1 MTRIKG
7 LLTAFVA
14 VVLLAACESTPDKAT
29 ASTGSGASGSGGASG
44 SATAPGVQAG
54 VRAGSQEDLAKQ
66 YGDRVFFDTDKSDIR
81 ADAAKTL
88 DGWSQWLAKNAGV
101 TMVVEGN
108 CDERGTREYNFALGE
123 RRANA
128 VKNYLIARGVN
139 PQRLSTISYGK
150 ERPAV
155 LGSTEEAWAKNR
167 RGMAVVN

>member
-14 VVLLAACESTPDKAT
+14 VMLLAACESTPDKAT
-29 ASTGSGASGSGGASG
+29 ASTGSGASTTTPSPGTAMAPTVQSGA
-44 SATAPGVQAG
+44 
-54 VRAGSQEDLAKQ
+54 RAGSQEDLNKQ
-66 YGDRVFFDTDKSDIR
+66 YGDRVFFDTDKSNIR

-88 DGWSQWLAKNAGV
+88 DGWSQWLTKNPGV
-101 TMVVEGN
+101 TMVIEGN

-123 RRANA
+123 RRANS

-139 PQRLSTISYGK
+139 PQRLSTVSYGK

-155 LGSTEEAWAKNR
+155 MGSTEEAWAKNR
-167 RGMAVVN
+167 RAAAVVN

>member
-1 MTRIKG
+1 MTRTKG

-29 ASTGSGASGSGGASG
+29 ASTGSGGASSAG
-44 SATAPGVQAG
+44 SAMAPGVQPGA
-54 VRAGSQEDLAKQ
+54 RAGSQEDLIKQ
-66 YGDRVFFDTDKSDIR
+66 YGDRVFFDLDKSDIR
-81 ADAAKTL
+81 TDAAKTL
-88 DGWSQWLAKNAGV
+88 DGWSQWLGKNAGV

-167 RGMAVVN
+167 RGVALVN

>member
-1 MTRIKG
+1 MTLIKG

-29 ASTGSGASGSGGASG
+29 ASTGSGGASGTG
-44 SATAPGVQAG
+44 SATAPGVQGGA
-54 VRAGSQEDLAKQ
+54 RAGSQEDLTKQ

-101 TMVVEGN
+101 TMVIEGN

-128 VKNYLIARGVN
+128 VKNYLIARGTN

-167 RGMAVVN
+167 RGVAVVN